1 MRSKVNKVLLTGAT
15 GFVGSALAASFLA
28 RSMPV
33 VVLSRND
40 PDGERTESAILDAAK
55 GFGLDI
61 SEAIDQHLDV
71 INVDFSDLEHC
82 ISADVLADVKF
93 AWHCAAEMSYSPHKL
108 ASSFEVNV
116 GNSTRLL
123 KLLSAASPRLQRFYY
138 MSTAFVAGMQGG
150 EVAERLHAETQLINP
165 YQITKWGTEHAL
177 QLLHRET
184 GMPLTIFRPSIV
196 IGHRESG
203 WACRNGFGL
212 YMFLEAFRAFGAAGH
227 EQLTADFKAGVRP
240 DLVSIDQL
248 AQDALK
254 LTLREQDRNTFEVLH
269 CSGGLGITLQ
279 DLMLRFAAATGVRLS
294 FGPPVTSAEQKFS
307 RATGLNMPFANT
319 EWQFGRQVLDRALGQ
334 AASPEMLTHHDLSR
348 MIAWY
353 LGQDEQDADADA
365 DAEESRTLSAFA
377 N

>member
-1 MRSKVNKVLLTGAT
+1 MNKVLITGAT
-15 GFVGSALAASFLA
+15 GFVGSALAASILA
-28 RSMPV
+28 RSIPV
-33 VVLSRND
+33 VAVSRND
-40 PDGERTESAILDAAK
+40 PDGERTESAIREAAE

-61 SEAIDQHLDV
+61 SEAINQHLDV
-71 INVDFSDLEHC
+71 IDVDFCDLENC
-82 ISADVLADVKF
+82 ISANVLADIRF

-116 GNSTRLL
+116 GNSTRLF
-123 KLLSAASPRLQRFYY
+123 KLLRAASPRLQRFYY

-150 EVAERLHAETQLINP
+150 TVTERLHAGTQLINP
-165 YQITKWGTEHAL
+165 YQVTKWGAEHAL

-184 GMPLTIFRPSIV
+184 GTPLTIFRPSIV

-203 WACRNGFGL
+203 WSCRNGFGM
-212 YMFLEAFRAFGAAGH
+212 YMFLDAFRAFGAAGH
-227 EQLTADFKAGVRP
+227 DHLTADFKAGVHP

-248 AQDALK
+248 VQDALT
-254 LTLREQDRNTFEVLH
+254 LTLREPERNPFEVFH

-294 FGPPVTSAEQKFS
+294 FGTPVTSVEQKFS

-319 EWQFGRQVLDRALGQ
+319 EWQFARQALDRALGQ
-334 AASPEMLTHHDLSR
+334 AAPPEVLTQHDLSR

-353 LGQDEQDADADA
+353 LGQDEQDADA
-365 DAEESRTLSAFA
+365 EESRTLSAFA